1 MVDQRVHDKQ
11 ITLLFA
17 SLPLAMVATLMV
29 AGVVSIVFWNMVPNS
44 SLVGWCLAITS
55 ATIFRGGLYF
65 SYRRRSRE
73 PGASFPWMNWFFYT
87 LIVQAFFYSSASWLI
102 YPDDPT
108 YQLLLIIIMIGVAS
122 GGAITLAAHLPSV
135 VMFVTILL
143 APLALRF
150 LLDDGLPWLYG
161 LLTFVY
167 AGLLIS
173 TSRNLTH
180 FIRQTFFLQQE
191 NEAAIAELTSS
202 KHALM
207 EAMEEAQSANR
218 AKSEF
223 LANMSHE
230 LRTPLN
236 AVLGFSEV
244 LQKER
249 YGPVGNIKYIEY
261 AGDIHRAGAHLLE
274 LINEVL
280 DLSKIEAGHL
290 ELNLDM
296 VDVNQSIE
304 TTLRMIRD
312 RAFEKDVELVVKLE
326 ALSPI
331 ILADERVLKQVV
343 LNLLTNA
350 VKFTEKNGRVTIST
364 IIDFEGSVSI
374 TVSDTGIGIE
384 QADIARVLE
393 PFAQVTFTDDRAH
406 EGTGLGLP
414 LSKRLIEL
422 HAATMEISSE
432 IGVGTQVVIKFPPS
446 SHIGK
451 DELAVLSS

>member
-11 ITLLFA
+11 LALLFA
-17 SLPLAMVATLMV
+17 SLPFAMVATLMV
-29 AGVVSIVFWNMVPNS
+29 AGVVGIVFWNIVPNPA
-44 SLVGWCLAITS
+44 LVAWCLAITS
-55 ATIFRGGLYF
+55 VTIFRGGLYF
-65 SYRRRSRE
+65 SYRGRSQV
-73 PGASFPWMNWFFYT
+73 PGASFPWMNWFFYS
-87 LIVQAFFYSSASWLI
+87 LVVQAFLYSSANWLI
-102 YPDDPT
+102 YPDEPT

-135 VMFVTILL
+135 VMFVSVLL
-143 APLALRF
+143 TPLAIRF
-150 LLDDGLPWLYG
+150 LLDDDLPWLFG
-161 LLTFVY
+161 AMTIVY

-191 NEAAIAELTSS
+191 NETAIAELTDSRQ
-202 KHALM
+202 ALV
-207 EAMEEAQSANR
+207 EAMEEARSANR

-249 YGPVGNIKYIEY
+249 YGPVGNTKYIEY

-280 DLSKIEAGHL
+280 DLSKIEAGQL

-296 VDVNQSIE
+296 VDVNRTIE

-312 RAFEKDVELVVKLE
+312 RAFENEVELVVELE

-343 LNLLTNA
+343 LNLLANA
-350 VKFTEKNGRVTIST
+350 VKFTDAGGRVTITS
-364 IIDFEGSVSI
+364 IIDFEGGVSI
-374 TVSDTGIGIE
+374 MVSDTGIGIE

-393 PFAQVTFTDDRAH
+393 PFAQVVFADNRAR

-422 HAATMEISSE
+422 HAGELEISSE
-432 IGVGTQVVIKFPPS
+432 IGVGTRVAIKFPPGS
-446 SHIGK
+446 RIGK
-451 DELAVLSS
+451 DEMAVLSS